1 MKNCIIAQSG
11 GPTSAINASLAGVVS
26 GIKYSGRFGK
36 IYGSLHGVTGV
47 LEEKFFDLTDFDEIP
62 RLISSPAM
70 YLGSCRYKLTDPS
83 EDPTDYN
90 RLFEVFHKMD
100 IGAFFYIGGN
110 DSMDT
115 AAKLADYGAEIG
127 SDIRFMGIPKTID
140 NDLVLTDHTPGY
152 GSAAK
157 YIAAS
162 MLEIAHDTYIYGIPC
177 VTIIEIMGRDAGW
190 LTAAAALA
198 RNEYNETPQ
207 LIYLPEVPFSI
218 NKFLDDV
225 REKLKEHNNLVIAV
239 SEGIRDENGI
249 YITSTSA
256 AADRFGHAQLSGAG
270 KALEIMVKKEIG
282 VKCRSVELNI
292 LQRCAGHIA
301 SKIDREEAFKLGEEA
316 AKLAAEGKTCLMTTI
331 VRDSDDPYAYHID
344 SVDVNKVANQ
354 AKNVPLEWIT
364 PSGNDVTP
372 ELVRYIRP
380 LIQGESYPEYSD
392 GLPVYMNIS
401 HLV

>member
-380 LIQGESYPEYSD
+380 LIQGESYPEYAD